1 MPFCGNCGHP
11 LKETDF
17 ICPICGAEQP
27 NAGIPT
33 PDTVPTPEETIPSI
47 SEETIPSIPDEIP
60 TTETSS
66 EANAASTDTSSQTS
80 YTPPV
85 TSEQPSYNEP
95 PSYNSTPNEI
105 PPQQSSYDS
114 STAHNDAEQNN
125 AYDTNSA
132 YQSYQNNYNPIPP
145 TYQGSS
151 YSTPNT
157 PLTNN
162 SNGFGVA
169 ALVLGICSIAICCCY
184 GFGLI
189 PAIIGLILG
198 IVQNKKYSNGIA
210 VAGIV
215 LSIIGIL
222 LNAVWLIYMILIIS
236 ASDNGVWD
244 QFFEEFSREFSDEL
258 SESYDYYNNSTL

>member
-11 LKETDF
+11 LKETDL
-17 ICPICGAEQP
+17 ICPVCGEEQP
-27 NAGIPT
+27 NAAT
-33 PDTVPTPEETIPSI
+33 PAPDAVPAP
-47 SEETIPSIPDEIP
+47 EETIPSIPDEIP

-66 EANAASTDTSSQTS
+66 EANATSKDTS
-80 YTPPV
+80 YIPPV
-85 TSEQPSYNEP
+85 TPEQPSYNETQ
-95 PSYNSTPNEI
+95 SYHSSPYEI
-105 PPQQSSYDS
+105 PPQQSSYPS
-114 STAHNDAEQNN
+114 NIPHNDAADHNT
-125 AYDTNSA
+125 YDTNSS
-132 YQSYQNNYNPIPP
+132 YQSYQTNYNPVPP

-162 SNGFGVA
+162 SNGFGIA

-198 IVQNKKYSNGIA
+198 IVQNKKNSNGIA
-210 VAGIV
+210 VSGIV

-222 LNAVWLIYMILIIS
+222 LNAVWLIYMVLIIS
-236 ASDNGVWD
+236 ASDSGVWD
-244 QFFEEFSREFSDEL
+244 QFFEEFSKEFSDEF
-258 SESYDYYNNSTL
+258 SENYDYYYNSTL

>member
-17 ICPICGAEQP
+17 TCPVCGAAQP
-27 NAGIPT
+27 NAAAPEPDAIP
-33 PDTVPTPEETIPSI
+33 VPEEETI
-47 SEETIPSIPDEIP
+47 SEVP
-60 TTETSS
+60 TTE
-66 EANAASTDTSSQTS
+66 DTSETNTTSTEPSPQTS
-80 YTPPV
+80 YIPPITP
-85 TSEQPSYNEP
+85 EQPTYNET
-95 PSYNSTPNEI
+95 PSYSSIPNEI
-105 PPQQSSYDS
+105 PPQQSNTIQTDS
-114 STAHNDAEQNN
+114 AEQSS
-125 AYDTNSA
+125 YDTNF
-132 YQSYQNNYNPIPP
+132 SYQQTQTNYNAIPP
-145 TYQGSS
+145 TYQGTS

-157 PLTNN
+157 PLTNQ

-198 IVQNKKYSNGIA
+198 IVQNKKSSNGIA

-222 LNAVWLIYMILIIS
+222 LNVVWLIYMLLIIS
-236 ASDNGVWD
+236 ASESGAWE
-244 QFFEEFSREFSDEL
+244 QFFEEFSREFSDEF
-258 SESYDYYNNSTL
+258 SENYDYYNNSTL